1 MKNKL
6 YGILFSLILSVFVVF
21 LFFGNTILN
30 LDKRYF
36 SISGDG
42 FKAYYCALYHV
53 KYDSVNSLSEG
64 MNYPFGELIAYT
76 DSQPLI
82 SNMARFLNRL
92 FPWQGE
98 WVIGAINGAMLLAFC
113 LGALFIFLILYDLG
127 VAWWFGTL
135 AAVGISMLSPQV
147 ARFGGHYSLS
157 WLVWIPA
164 LLYWIIRFD
173 KTRSWVFT
181 LLIALTTFLAGK
193 MHMYFLGF
201 AGFMTGGYWFW
212 RFLQYRKSGCLWYRD
227 LLNFF
232 LQFLLPVMIL
242 QAMILVQD
250 EMVDRTAFP
259 YGFEIY
265 RAHPAG
271 VFLPSGEPWS
281 FVPKFITVFSRLSW
295 ESLAY
300 IGIPALAGIL
310 LAIVFFIRHSVKK
323 TLPKPGKEFSVMSVM
338 AVISVAALLF
348 SFGVPFIF
356 GLEALADHIGPL
368 RQLRALGRFAWL
380 FYYVVNIL
388 VFAALFRKAFLHPA
402 NLSWKII
409 AGLAF
414 LLIFYE
420 GYWNMEGN
428 TREID
433 NRIVELEDH
442 NNTSV
447 VNSWVNKIN
456 PDDFSALIPIPYFHV
471 GSESIWIDGGHQS
484 KETAMLVS
492 LKTGLPITGVELSR
506 TSISQTFM
514 NYSLFVEPLQRLEVV
529 DFLYD
534 EKPFLVLLMKD
545 YQLSESEQW
554 LLKGALPVLSTDHFS
569 FLSLP
574 VGSIRNLH
582 ETWRQEIF
590 HQFDSTRLFQR
601 ENYLVSDSLS
611 WFMVKSFDEN
621 LTDKSYQGMGAFTF
635 PSRKWAVAWSDTLKN
650 MPAGKNLTLGFWIRD
665 YQKDACLRT
674 NLELFQKNSVTGES
688 TSYLFTDLF
697 RHLKAFSGDWALVE
711 LDFVTKT
718 ENEVIQLSM
727 RNKVL
732 PSSEFVLDE
741 LLVRE
746 KETDIW
752 IDEGE
757 YLFKNGRK
765 FSRR

>member
-1 MKNKL
+1 
-6 YGILFSLILSVFVVF
+6 
-21 LFFGNTILN
+21 
-30 LDKRYF
+30 
-36 SISGDG
+36 
-42 FKAYYCALYHV
+42 
-53 KYDSVNSLSEG
+53 
-64 MNYPFGELIAYT
+64 
-76 DSQPLI
+76 
-82 SNMARFLNRL
+82 
-92 FPWQGE
+92 
-98 WVIGAINGAMLLAFC
+98 
-113 LGALFIFLILYDLG
+113 
-127 VAWWFGTL
+127 
-135 AAVGISMLSPQV
+135 
-147 ARFGGHYSLS
+147 
-157 WLVWIPA
+157 
-164 LLYWIIRFD
+164 
-173 KTRSWVFT
+173 
-181 LLIALTTFLAGK
+181 
-193 MHMYFLGF
+193 
-201 AGFMTGGYWFW
+201 
-212 RFLQYRKSGCLWYRD
+212 
-227 LLNFF
+227 
-232 LQFLLPVMIL
+232 
-242 QAMILVQD
+242 
-250 EMVDRTAFP
+250 
-259 YGFEIY
+259 
-265 RAHPAG
+265 
-271 VFLPSGEPWS
+271 
-281 FVPKFITVFSRLSW
+281 
-295 ESLAY
+295 
-300 IGIPALAGIL
+300 
-310 LAIVFFIRHSVKK
+310 
-323 TLPKPGKEFSVMSVM
+323 
-338 AVISVAALLF
+338 
-348 SFGVPFIF
+348 
-356 GLEALADHIGPL
+356 
-368 RQLRALGRFAWL
+368 
-380 FYYVVNIL
+380 
-388 VFAALFRKAFLHPA
+388 
-402 NLSWKII
+402 
-409 AGLAF
+409 
-414 LLIFYE
+414 
-420 GYWNMEGN
+420 
-428 TREID
+428 
-433 NRIVELEDH
+433 
-442 NNTSV
+442 
-447 VNSWVNKIN
+447 
-456 PDDFSALIPIPYFHV
+456 
-471 GSESIWIDGGHQS
+471 
-484 KETAMLVS
+484 
-492 LKTGLPITGVELSR
+492 
-506 TSISQTFM
+506 M

-650 MPAGKNLTLGFWIRD
+650 MPAGKNLTLGFWVRD

-718 ENEVIQLSM
+718 ENEVIQLSL